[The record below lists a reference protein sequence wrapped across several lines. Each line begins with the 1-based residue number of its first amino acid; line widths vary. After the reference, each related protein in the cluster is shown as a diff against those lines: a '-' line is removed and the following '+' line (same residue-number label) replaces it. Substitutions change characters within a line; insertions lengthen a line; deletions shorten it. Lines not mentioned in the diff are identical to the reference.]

1 MPGRHATRSWNMIAI
16 RSLFPHCYYSWAEAA
31 RQMKKFK
38 HTNQELEEARVKAER
53 QKEQRPAKRARR

>member
-1 MPGRHATRSWNMIAI
+1 MYTTI